1 MNILANLKSMLADGV
16 NGSVS
21 SKRVVT
27 VICTIMM
34 VVGFVANVFFGLPV
48 DKDIYNSIMWVVV
61 AGVGFTGLE
70 KFGPKG

>member
-1 MNILANLKSMLADGV
+1 MNLLSNLKSMLSDGV

-27 VICTIMM
+27 VICVIMM
-34 VVGFVANVFFGLPV
+34 VVGFVANVFFGMAV

-70 KFGPKG
+70 KFGPKS